1 MHSSRQLSERR
12 RQMRIYGTDAW
23 RHNNVGRL
31 LNSAIRRFESRVFKL
46 LATAGHREARLSHL
60 NLTRNLDVSG
70 TRITELARRAE
81 MTKQAMS
88 ELVVQCENL
97 GLIKRVPDTADARAK
112 VVKFTKRGL
121 IWLDAFKRALLQAE
135 IEMRSQLGT
144 VCADHLIDALS
155 IYASSH
161 DPLTRESDGTSAD
174 RSTKKNG

>member
-1 MHSSRQLSERR
+1 
-12 RQMRIYGTDAW
+12 
-23 RHNNVGRL
+23 
-31 LNSAIRRFESRVFKL
+31 
-46 LATAGHREARLSHL
+46 
-60 NLTRNLDVSG
+60 
-70 TRITELARRAE
+70 